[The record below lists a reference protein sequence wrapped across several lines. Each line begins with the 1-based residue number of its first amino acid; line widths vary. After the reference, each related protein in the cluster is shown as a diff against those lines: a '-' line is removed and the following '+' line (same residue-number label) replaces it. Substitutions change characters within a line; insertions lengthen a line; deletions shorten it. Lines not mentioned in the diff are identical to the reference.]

1 MSKRPVIL
9 DCNSDRFCFKAR
21 AGCTHLTSHQID
33 QSVVT
38 FKRVGGVGGIS
49 GHNYDV
55 AQYKV
60 HEQLDD
66 GTCCVLLDAVFH
78 RLPFGRYWCEVYLPN
93 ECGDCCDR
101 IQVQIGEKCKI
112 VAAEVIEK
120 KCGAC

>member
-38 FKRVGGVGGIS
+38 FRRVGQTFDS
-49 GHNYDV
+49 V

-66 GTCCVLLDAVFH
+66 GTCCVILDAVFH
-78 RLPFGRYWCEVYLPN
+78 RLPHGRYWCEIYLPN

-101 IQVQIGEKCKI
+101 IQVEIGEKCKI

-120 KCGAC
+120 ECGAC